1 MNPPGPSS
9 QPGGIPPQNT
19 QGQPTWIPGTQ
30 QNPTLGFSGQSSP
43 PPSVQQA
50 MGGHINIPQHNFPQV
65 PQQNPG
71 NAMSPQPQQNQNNI
85 LAPPPTLQSFPGT
98 SVPPLDR
105 SRFQGSYRHFCST
118 KKLAINEA
126 VLNIGGKPVD
136 LHALHEEV
144 LKLRATGRVSFVP
157 PHFKFICLERCDRL
171 PQTSGTLLD
180 RSLGSPSVR
189 SWRPTRLLSRLPPS
203 TNNSSISL
211 IPSTSRLFFKN
222 PRNGMR

>member
-1 MNPPGPSS
+1 MNPSGPAS
-9 QPGGIPPQNT
+9 QPGGIPPQNA

-30 QNPTLGFSGQSSP
+30 QNQALNFSGQSSP
-43 PPSVQQA
+43 PPGVQQA
-50 MGGHINIPQHNFPQV
+50 MGSHMNIPQHNFPQV

-71 NAMSPQPQQNQNNI
+71 NSMTPPQQQSNQNNI
-85 LAPPPTLQSFPGT
+85 LAPPPTLQNLSGM

-126 VLNIGGKPVD
+126 ALNIGGKQVD

-157 PHFKFICLERCDRL
+157 
-171 PQTSGTLLD
+171 LD
-180 RSLGSPSVR
+180 PEFVY
-189 SWRPTRLLSRLPPS
+189 
-203 TNNSSISL
+203 L
-211 IPSTSRLFFKN
+211 IDVSDCHQFLAPYWGETGVFLR
-222 PRNGMR
+222 RGAGV